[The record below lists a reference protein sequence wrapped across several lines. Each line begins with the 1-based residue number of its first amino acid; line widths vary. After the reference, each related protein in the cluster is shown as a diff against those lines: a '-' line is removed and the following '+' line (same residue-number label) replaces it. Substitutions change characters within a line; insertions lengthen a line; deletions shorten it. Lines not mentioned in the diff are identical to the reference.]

1 MNDFSSF
8 QPEFYR
14 MQNEFLL
21 SQKTKEIKALR
32 KLSLLAGSAVLLYV
46 LIQNIIFVLVELFG
60 LLELYRNNVLF
71 GGGIDILMTIL
82 GVFLPFSLMG
92 GKMKAVSGE
101 AEPVL
106 SEAPD
111 KIHLLIFGAIGATGL
126 VMLCNIISSYIT
138 AFISLF
144 GYELASP
151 NINMPDGV
159 FGFALSMV
167 RISILT
173 AIVEEYSLRGH
184 VLGNLRKYGDAFAIF
199 MSAAVFSL
207 MHGNLIQVPYAML
220 SGMVLGFFTL
230 KTKSV
235 WPAIFAHA
243 VCNGLS
249 VIASYLIEIAGEEN
263 ALIIYSFVMYAIIF
277 VGLIASFIFILS
289 TRNRPLIKSE
299 SVLKPTEKLF
309 HFLFT
314 PTTLIA
320 FLIMLYI
327 TATSVS

>member
-1 MNDFSSF
+1 MN
-8 QPEFYR
+8 EFPNV
-14 MQNEFLL
+14 QNEIYLA
-21 SQKTKEIKALR
+21 QKTNEIKKLR

-46 LIQNIIFVLVELFG
+46 FIQNVIFILVELFG
-60 LLELYRNNVLF
+60 LLDLYRSNIF
-71 GGGIDILMTIL
+71 FSGGIDILMTIL

-92 GKMKAVSGE
+92 RKMKEVSGE
-101 AEPVL
+101 KEPVL

-111 KIHLLIFGAIGATGL
+111 KAHLLISGALGATGL
-126 VMLCNIISSYIT
+126 VMLSNIISSYIST
-138 AFISLF
+138 FISLF
-144 GYELASP
+144 GYELTSP
-151 NINMPDGV
+151 DINMPDGI
-159 FGFALSMV
+159 FGFTLSMV

-184 VLGNLRKYGDAFAIF
+184 ILGNLRKYGDAFAII

-207 MHGNLIQVPYAML
+207 MHGNLVQVPYAML

-249 VIASYLIEIAGEEN
+249 VVVTYLMESVGEEKAMVLY
-263 ALIIYSFVMYAIIF
+263 ALVMYAIIF
-277 VGLIASFIFILS
+277 AGLVATVIFAL
-289 TRNRPLIKSE
+289 TTKDRPLRKSE
-299 SVLKPTEKLF
+299 SKLKNSEKLF

-320 FLIMLYI
+320 FLVMLYI
-327 TATSVS
+327 TAASVS

>member
-1 MNDFSSF
+1 M
-8 QPEFYR
+8 
-14 MQNEFLL
+14 NEFLL
-21 SQKTKEIKALR
+21 AQKTKEIKTLR
-32 KLSLLAGSAVLLYV
+32 KLSLYAGSAVLLYV
-46 LIQNIIFVLVELFG
+46 FIQNVIFVLVELFG
-60 LLELYRNNVLF
+60 LLDIYRNSVLF
-71 GGGIDILMTIL
+71 SGGVDIFMTIL

-92 GKMKAVSGE
+92 GKMKTVSGE
-101 AEPVL
+101 VEPVL

-111 KIHLLIFGAIGATGL
+111 KVHLLISGAISATGL

-138 AFISLF
+138 SFISLL
-144 GYELASP
+144 GYELAAP
-151 NINMPDGV
+151 NVNMPDGV

-184 VLGNLRKYGDAFAIF
+184 VLGNLRKFGDAFAIL

-230 KTKSV
+230 KTKSI
-235 WPAIFAHA
+235 WPAVFAHA
-243 VCNGLS
+243 TCNGLS
-249 VIASYLIEIAGEEN
+249 VIATYLIEALGEEK
-263 ALIIYSFVMYAIIF
+263 AMVLYAFVLYSLVF
-277 VGLIASFIFILS
+277 VGLVATFIFIVS
-289 TRNRPLIKSE
+289 TKDRPLKESE

>member
-8 QPEFYR
+8 QPEFYG
-14 MQNEFLL
+14 MHNEFLL
-21 SQKTKEIKALR
+21 ARKNKEIKNLR

-46 LIQNIIFVLVELFG
+46 LIQNVIFLLVELFG
-60 LLELYRNNVLF
+60 LLDLYRDNLLF
-71 GGGIDILMTIL
+71 SGGIDILMTIL

-111 KIHLLIFGAIGATGL
+111 KIHLLISGAIGATGL
-126 VMLCNIISSYIT
+126 VMLSNIISSYIT
-138 AFISLF
+138 AFISLL

-151 NINMPDGV
+151 NVNMPDGV

-173 AIVEEYSLRGH
+173 AVVEEYSLRGH

-230 KTKSV
+230 KAKSV

-263 ALIIYSFVMYAIIF
+263 ALILYSFVMYAIIF
-277 VGLIASFIFILS
+277 VGLIASLIFIVS
-289 TRNRPLIKSE
+289 TKDRPLRKSE
-299 SVLKPTEKLF
+299 SVLRNSEKLF

>member
-1 MNDFSSF
+1 MIFMN
-8 QPEFYR
+8 EFPNV
-14 MQNEFLL
+14 QNEIYLA
-21 SQKTKEIKALR
+21 QKTNEIKKLR

-46 LIQNIIFVLVELFG
+46 FIQNVIFILVELFG
-60 LLELYRNNVLF
+60 LLDLYRSNIF
-71 GGGIDILMTIL
+71 FSGGIDILMTIL

-92 GKMKAVSGE
+92 RKMKEVSGE
-101 AEPVL
+101 KEPVL

-111 KIHLLIFGAIGATGL
+111 KAHLLISGALGATGL
-126 VMLCNIISSYIT
+126 VMLSNIISSYIST
-138 AFISLF
+138 FISLF
-144 GYELASP
+144 GYELTSP
-151 NINMPDGV
+151 DINMPDGI
-159 FGFALSMV
+159 FGFTLSMV

-184 VLGNLRKYGDAFAIF
+184 ILGNLRKYGDAFAII

-207 MHGNLIQVPYAML
+207 MHGNLVQVPYAML

-249 VIASYLIEIAGEEN
+249 VVVTYLMESVGEEKAMVLY
-263 ALIIYSFVMYAIIF
+263 ALVMYAIIF
-277 VGLIASFIFILS
+277 AGLVATVIFAL
-289 TRNRPLIKSE
+289 TTKDRPLRKSE
-299 SVLKPTEKLF
+299 SKLKNSEKLF

-320 FLIMLYI
+320 FLVMLYI
-327 TATSVS
+327 TAASVS